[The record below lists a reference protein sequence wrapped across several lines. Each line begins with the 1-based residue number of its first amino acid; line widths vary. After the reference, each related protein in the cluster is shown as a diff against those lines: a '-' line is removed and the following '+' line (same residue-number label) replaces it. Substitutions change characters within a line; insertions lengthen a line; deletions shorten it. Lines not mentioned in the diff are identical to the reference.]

1 MRIVNVPSFLHSTG
15 LSVDVPDFGRLVF
28 DVAYGGNFYVI
39 IEAQESYR
47 DLADI
52 SAFDIQRLSPI
63 VRRLVNEKYTFV
75 HPEDPTI
82 SGVRHVMW
90 TGKPK
95 HPEADGRNAVFYG
108 EKAIDRSPCGTGTSA
123 RLAQLAARGDAEG
136 RRRFRPRI
144 DHRQPLPRPRR
155 EGDDGRRLS
164 TPSCRRSP
172 GRRGSPA
179 TTRSS
184 STTATPS

>member
-1 MRIVNVPSFLHSTG
+1 MAAIST
-15 LSVDVPDFGRLVF
+15 SSSRRRR
-28 DVAYGGNFYVI
+28 A
-39 IEAQESYR
+39 YR

-63 VRRLVNEKYTFV
+63 VRRLVNEKYAFV
-75 HPEDPTI
+75 HPDDPTI

-123 RLAQLAARGDAEG
+123 RLAQLAARGT
-136 RRRFRPRI
+136 
-144 DHRQPLPRPRR
+144 LKV
-155 EGDDGRRLS
+155 GDDFVHESIIGSLFRGRVEKA
-164 TPSCRRSP
+164 TTVGDYVPSCRRSP
-172 GRRGSPA
+172 ARRGSPA
-179 TTRSS
+179 TTRSF
-184 STTATPS
+184 STTAIPS